1 MKKEHLIY
9 FPTIKDFINSQKECI
24 FCHYSL
30 SPILTNFLGVHRGL
44 KISDLNS
51 VLTGELFMFKVE
63 IQSSSKKLIED
74 CSINIS
80 TNELISSNII
90 RASDL
95 RCLGPHVELQ
105 CRNKQCKY
113 NYYVSSSILSFKL
126 LEDESKRYVN
136 QIIIDMECFNIPKL
150 WIQNDR
156 ISNLT
161 RIFSTKEPDIPPI
174 EIPLILF
181 DEIEKDKLINKIKT
195 VVNFS

>member
-1 MKKEHLIY
+1 MKKDHLIY
-9 FPTIKDFINSQKECI
+9 FPTIKDFINSQQECI
-24 FCHYSL
+24 FCCHSL

-51 VLTGELFMFKVE
+51 VLTGESFMFKVE
-63 IQSSSKKLIED
+63 IQSSSEKLIED
-74 CSINIS
+74 CSININ
-80 TNELISSNII
+80 TNEFVSQSVIK
-90 RASDL
+90 ASDL

-126 LEDESKRYVN
+126 LEDDSKKYVN
-136 QIIIDMECFNIPKL
+136 QIITDMECFNIPKL
-150 WIQNDR
+150 WIQNDW

-161 RIFSTKEPDIPPI
+161 RIFSTKDPDIPPI
-174 EIPLILF
+174 EIPMIIF
-181 DEIEKDKLINKIKT
+181 DKIEKDKLINKIKT